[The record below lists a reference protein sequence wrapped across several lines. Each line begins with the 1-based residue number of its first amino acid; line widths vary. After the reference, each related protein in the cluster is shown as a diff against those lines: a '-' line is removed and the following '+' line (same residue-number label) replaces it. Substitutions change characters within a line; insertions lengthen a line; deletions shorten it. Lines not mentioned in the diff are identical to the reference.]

1 MEVLRD
7 LQPVPHA
14 LRDDQPDVAYGG
26 AMHRGRVRLRD
37 RGRGPRGRGRRAPK
51 TESGATI
58 SAHVMCCAMRTGTRT
73 LEIAELVDRMRDV
86 EPKVVGY
93 DLAGAESGFSPSL
106 EPDQQQSLP
115 TAEQMTTILAAAP
128 EEVAGGAKTFVDA
141 YVAAGDDVDPRSSP
155 STAMSWR

>member
-1 MEVLRD
+1 
-7 LQPVPHA
+7 
-14 LRDDQPDVAYGG
+14 
-26 AMHRGRVRLRD
+26 
-37 RGRGPRGRGRRAPK
+37 
-51 TESGATI
+51 
-58 SAHVMCCAMRTGTRT
+58 MRTGTRI

-93 DLAGAESGFSPSL
+93 HFAGAESGFSPSL

-128 EEVAGGAKTFVDA
+128 EEVAGEAKTFVDA
-141 YVAAGDDVDPRSSP
+141 YVAAGDHVDPRSSP